1 VERSEEANAGHGFR
15 PDSQDAGDSLNR
27 TAGQPA
33 DRQDEEKN
41 LLKIRLARVGKKKQP
56 TYRVVI
62 ADARAKRDGAYV
74 EIIGHYNPRTEPN
87 TFEIDE
93 DKARDWLHKGAQP
106 TERMHKLLATKGLM
120 SAPVFPAPKPKAEA
134 RPAAGPA
141 SAAPSAPAPAATAV
155 AEPEAPEDTA
165 EEPAADQEA
174 TPEDAAQ
181 EAAVEEAS
189 EESKD

>member
-1 VERSEEANAGHGFR
+1 
-15 PDSQDAGDSLNR
+15 
-27 TAGQPA
+27 
-33 DRQDEEKN
+33 

-106 TERMHKLLATKGLM
+106 TERVHKLLATKGLM
-120 SAPVFPAPKPKAEA
+120 SAPVFPAPKSKAEA
-134 RPAAGPA
+134 RPAATPA
-141 SAAPSAPAPAATAV
+141 SAAPAATAAATAV
-155 AEPEAPEDTA
+155 AEPEAAEDTA
-165 EEPAADQEA
+165 AE
-174 TPEDAAQ
+174 AAQ
-181 EAAVEEAS
+181 EQEPAIEDVATEQGAATEEAA
-189 EESKD
+189 EESED

>member
-1 VERSEEANAGHGFR
+1 
-15 PDSQDAGDSLNR
+15 
-27 TAGQPA
+27 
-33 DRQDEEKN
+33 

-87 TFEIDE
+87 TFEIDV

-106 TERMHKLLATKGLM
+106 TERMHKLLASRGLM

-134 RPAAGPA
+134 RAAAAPA
-141 SAAPSAPAPAATAV
+141 SAAPSARAQAAPTATAV

-174 TPEDAAQ
+174 TPEDGAQ
-181 EAAVEEAS
+181 EEEADEAS